1 MLSDG
6 ALLAIA
12 LAGLGTTV
20 FVVLFFAGFFRGSK
34 VSRVSPVLGRRRG
47 GLI

>member
-20 FVVLFFAGFFRGSK
+20 FVILFFAGFFQGPK
-34 VSRVSPVLGRRRG
+34 VSLVALCVFFWEGV
-47 GLI
+47 